1 MMVNTTIDHP
11 QLPTQLLIQARML
24 KRKSFIPGYSLLN
37 VVQGSSGTGS

>member
-1 MMVNTTIDHP
+1 MTVKTTMDQP

-24 KRKSFIPGYSLLN
+24 KRKSFIPGYSLLK